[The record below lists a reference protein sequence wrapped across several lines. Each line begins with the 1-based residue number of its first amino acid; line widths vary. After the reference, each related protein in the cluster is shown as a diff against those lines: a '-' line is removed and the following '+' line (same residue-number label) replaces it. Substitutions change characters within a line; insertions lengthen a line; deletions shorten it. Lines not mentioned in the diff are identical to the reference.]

1 MVKLIKCFPF
11 TSLCVSSL
19 FMLVAGYIVQETE
32 IQSRLVFNTLVLS
45 MVLIPT
51 IVGLIFIKQNISK
64 ENNE

>member
-1 MVKLIKCFPF
+1 MVKFIKRFPF
-11 TSLCVSSL
+11 TSMCVSLL
-19 FMLVAGYIVQETE
+19 FMLVAGYAVQEIE

-51 IVGLIFIKQNISK
+51 TVSFIFIQQNISK